1 MKVKLMLVYN
11 IHITSLLHTT
21 YDIHICALYT
31 FITQNKNFL
40 HLDKSSK
47 KAQIHIRVRESK
59 TIVQFIA

>member
-31 FITQNKNFL
+31 FITQNKIFL

-59 TIVQFIA
+59 TIV